1 MSSAALDNKF
11 PCPACGKQYTWRPN
25 LAGKRAKCTCGSV
38 VQIPKAAPAA
48 AAYEENDRPTDLYD
62 VAEPPPEPIQPLA
75 PAVPAMTPPGSKT
88 IAYQSAPTE
97 EDRKRDRFRS
107 DNVSDPARDLYV
119 PLALLVIGFFAT
131 IGWAVHEINAGFVAI
146 LFASFIATFFTAVKT
161 GILLLAAFG
170 FAPQVGISF
179 GRLGPTILKF
189 AAIILFTDAALYWF
203 DILRDTL
210 GGQPHAPRIPL
221 IIYIGRVSISTLVL
235 AVLISILC
243 RYLFDMDGSDIG
255 TFCIPVAIAS
265 RFIGFLLQLL
275 TVALLTAIFTRSAA
289 TPAGAGTTASGAPPP
304 NAAAAAPAGTTT
316 APAGMPPLTDLPEL
330 DDDDMIANRIHKS
343 GWVREARQWEEA
355 LRITDDT
362 AFAKRMYDAGAK
374 NVYYDFKIGVP
385 KKPDVAYVQ
394 LPTTPKARATLIQA
408 IQTYCKEFKIPID
421 KDHLKDT
428 DQVYIVVD
436 LAAAP

>member
-11 PCPACGKQYTWRPN
+11 PCPACGKQYTWRPQ
-25 LAGKRAKCTCGSV
+25 LAGKRAKCACGSV
-38 VQIPKAAPAA
+38 VQIPKTAPATA
-48 AAYEENDRPTDLYD
+48 PFEDDDRPTDLYD
-62 VAEPPPEPIQPLA
+62 VAEPPPEPVQPLA

-97 EDRKRDRFRS
+97 ADRKRDRFRDENIS
-107 DNVSDPARDLYV
+107 NPARDLYV

-131 IGWAVHEINAGFVAI
+131 IGWAVHEINSGFAAI

-161 GILLLAAFG
+161 GILLLAAFS
-170 FAPQVGISF
+170 FAPQLGISF
-179 GRLGPTILKF
+179 GRLGPAILKF
-189 AAIILFTDAALYWF
+189 AAIILLTDAALLWW
-203 DILRDTL
+203 DDVIAAPL
-210 GGQPHAPRIPL
+210 APRH
-221 IIYIGRVSISTLVL
+221 YISFGRISISTLIC
-235 AVLISILC
+235 AALISIC
-243 RYLFDMDGSDIG
+243 SRYLFEMDAEEIG

-265 RFIGFLLQLL
+265 RFIGFLLNLL
-275 TVALLTAIFTRSAA
+275 TVAILTAMFTRSAA
-289 TPAGAGTTASGAPPP
+289 APAAGPGPTARRAPPTAAAVPGPAGAPITE
-304 NAAAAAPAGTTT
+304 
-316 APAGMPPLTDLPEL
+316 LPEP
-330 DDDDMIANRIHKS
+330 DDDAIIANRIHKS

-355 LRITDDT
+355 LRVTDKT
-362 AFAKRMYDAGAK
+362 NFAKRMYDAGAK

-394 LPTTPKARATLIQA
+394 LPVDPKARAALIQA
-408 IQTYCKEFKIPID
+408 IQAYCNEFKIPID

>member
-1 MSSAALDNKF
+1 MSSPALDNKF
-11 PCPACGKQYTWRPN
+11 PCPACGKQYSWRPQ

-38 VQIPKAAPAA
+38 VQIPKTAPAA
-48 AAYEENDRPTDLYD
+48 AEEFENDRPTDLYD

-75 PAVPAMTPPGSKT
+75 PAVPAMAPPGSKT
-88 IAYQSAPTE
+88 IAYQSAPTQ
-97 EDRKRDRFRS
+97 EDRKRDRFREA
-107 DNVSDPARDLYV
+107 NISDPARDLYV

-131 IGWAVHEINAGFVAI
+131 IGWAVHEINAGFAAI
-146 LFASFIATFFTAVKT
+146 VFASFIATFFTAVKT

-179 GRLGPTILKF
+179 GRLGPAILKF

-203 DILRDTL
+203 DILRDML

-221 IIYIGRVSISTLVL
+221 IIFIGRISISTLIL

-243 RYLFDMDGSDIG
+243 RYLFDIDGSDIG

-275 TVALLTAIFTRSAA
+275 TVALLTAIFTPSPA
-289 TPAGAGTTASGAPPP
+289 TPAGAGATARGAPPP
-304 NAAAAAPAGTTT
+304 NAAAAAAGTTT
-316 APAGMPPLTDLPEL
+316 APAGMPPLTNLPDQ
-330 DDDDMIANRIHKS
+330 DDDDIIATRIHKS

-355 LRITDDT
+355 LRVTDDT
-362 AFAKRMYDAGAK
+362 HFAKRMYDAGAK
-374 NVYYDFKIGVP
+374 NVYYDFKIGTP

-394 LPTTPKARATLIQA
+394 LPTNPKARATVIQA
-408 IQTYCKEFKIPID
+408 IQAYCKEFKIPID
-421 KDHLKDT
+421 KDLLKDT